1 MRIEGEQI
9 SAIIQNC
16 LRYIEKEKYFSFDPY
31 DALTNP
37 LVNYITFPFSFL
49 RRVAIQINSRSP
61 FDMHWTGMKK
71 MIHTKTL
78 TDLLYYYSLK
88 MKEANSSTEVA
99 EPDKQK
105 FNLLYDILTNLKIP
119 DIYAWG
125 LNYPYTS
132 RFINADRNM
141 PNLYN
146 TVNSGISICYS
157 LPWLDTDNKEKA
169 LNVLK
174 GLLEFLNT
182 TMWFTD
188 NNGQGWY
195 QYYPGQN
202 YPTYNVNALALY
214 LLVLIQN
221 RVGVPDSGL
230 ENKIMALID
239 LLCEDQKFDGSWTY
253 ARSVKGNWID
263 GFHTGFII
271 ESIAFAKKEGI
282 NSSHL
287 ELALSRGID
296 YYVNNFFTNDFFVKY
311 FPNSTMYPMDAQNYA
326 QAIQTLSVL
335 GYWGIWKDES
345 LLKNV
350 ISNSVK
356 HLYNEKGF
364 FYYRKTKLYT
374 IKTPYFRWSVTPMIL
389 ALEYAN
395 HYLAK
400 R

>member
-1 MRIEGEQI
+1 
-9 SAIIQNC
+9 
-16 LRYIEKEKYFSFDPY
+16 
-31 DALTNP
+31 
-37 LVNYITFPFSFL
+37 
-49 RRVAIQINSRSP
+49 
-61 FDMHWTGMKK
+61 
-71 MIHTKTL
+71 
-78 TDLLYYYSLK
+78 
-88 MKEANSSTEVA
+88 
-99 EPDKQK
+99 
-105 FNLLYDILTNLKIP
+105 
-119 DIYAWG
+119 
-125 LNYPYTS
+125 
-132 RFINADRNM
+132 M